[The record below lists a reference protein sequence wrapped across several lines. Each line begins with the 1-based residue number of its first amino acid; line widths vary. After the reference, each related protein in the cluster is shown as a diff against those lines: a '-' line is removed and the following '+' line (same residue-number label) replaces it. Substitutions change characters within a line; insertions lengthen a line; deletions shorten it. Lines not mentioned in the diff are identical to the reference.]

1 MEYIFYILIMVNTYI
16 VLAVSLNLLL
26 GFTGLISIAHAGFM
40 AIGAYTTTIFLVRYG
55 INFFLTIPLGILM
68 AVAISALIAFPSLR
82 VKGEHYIIASFGFQ
96 IIIYSILLNW
106 VSLTRGPFGF
116 AAIPRPTIFGYVF
129 STYFSYFIMSSVVM
143 LACVA
148 FCWHLSKSPFGLILK
163 AIREDEISIAA
174 AGKNVTYYKVV
185 VFITGCAIAAV
196 AGSLYAGVISFI
208 DPFCF
213 TVHDSIFI
221 LAVVIIGGTGNIAGS
236 MVGAFVLI
244 TLPEILKFLQ
254 VSETVAGPLRQMI
267 YGALL
272 VLFMRF
278 RPQGLLPEYKKR

>member
-1 MEYIFYILIMVNTYI
+1 MEYIFYILIMVNIYI
-16 VLAVSLNLLL
+16 ILAASLNLLL
-26 GFTGLISIAHAGFM
+26 GFTGLISIAHAAFM
-40 AIGAYTTTIFLVRYG
+40 GIGAYTTTILLVRYG
-55 INFFLTIPLGILM
+55 VNFFLTIPFGIIM
-68 AVAISALIAFPSLR
+68 SGGISALIALPSLR
-82 VKGEHYIIASFGFQ
+82 VRGEHYIIASFGFQ
-96 IIIYSILLNW
+96 ILLYSIMLNW

-116 AAIPRPTIFGYVF
+116 AAIPRPSIFGYVF
-129 STYFSYFIMSSVVM
+129 STYLSYFVMSSLIM
-143 LACVA
+143 LACVF
-148 FCWHLSKSPFGLILK
+148 FCWHLSKSPFGLVLR
-163 AIREDEISIAA
+163 AIREDEIPVAA

-185 VFITGCAIAAV
+185 VFITGCAIAAI

-213 TVHDSIFI
+213 TIHDSILI

-236 MVGAFVLI
+236 MVGALVLI

-254 VSETVAGPLRQMI
+254 VSETVAAPLRQMV

-278 RPQGLLPEYKKR
+278 RPQGLLPEYKEK